1 MSYTRNDL
9 IPIFLKFIS
18 QIKVYH
24 WQTTNY
30 ARHIASNDLHTNL
43 SVLVDDFIETYQG
56 KNYRERL
63 ILKDANLKLLNLNDE
78 EMVDY
83 LQEFKDFI
91 MNSLPELLPEG
102 MKNPDLV
109 NIRDEM
115 LAIVNQTLYLFSLN

>member
-1 MSYTRNDL
+1 MSYTKNDI
-9 IPIFLKFIS
+9 IPIFLKFLS

-30 ARHIASNDLHTNL
+30 ARHIASDNLHTNL
-43 SVLVDDFIETYQG
+43 SLLIDSFIETYQG

-63 ILKDANLKLLNLNDE
+63 TLKDANLKLLNLNDE

-83 LQEFKDFI
+83 LLEYKDFI
-91 MNSLPELLPEG
+91 MNSLPSLLPED
-102 MKNPDLV
+102 MKNPDLI

-115 LAIVNQTLYLFSLN
+115 LSLVNQTLYLFSLN